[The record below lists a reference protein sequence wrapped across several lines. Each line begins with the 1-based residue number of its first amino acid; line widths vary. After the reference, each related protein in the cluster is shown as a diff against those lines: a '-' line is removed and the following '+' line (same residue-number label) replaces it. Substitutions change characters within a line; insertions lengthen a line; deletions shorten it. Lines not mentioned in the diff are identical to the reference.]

1 MSWVFFFIPEMKD
14 FLRRIINDDVSD
26 LSEES
31 LLSLKDASLARLALF
46 SRSRG
51 EGGRGGR
58 RGRRRKKRKENEE
71 EENKIEVKDY
81 ATGECGGRERGVT
94 AMEERNRPKLQP
106 HIHVNAVQ

>member
-1 MSWVFFFIPEMKD
+1 M
-14 FLRRIINDDVSD
+14 
-26 LSEES
+26 
-31 LLSLKDASLARLALF
+31 
-46 SRSRG
+46 
-51 EGGRGGR
+51 
-58 RGRRRKKRKENEE
+58 KKRKENEE